1 MLGTMK
7 LLRYMVS
14 MSAGLKNPRLTLVG
28 MTVTGLAS
36 GFAMA
41 ALIGVINKWI
51 TSDGPPTAAF
61 VWGFVA
67 LVAVRPVLRLV
78 AQMLTLRVIEH
89 NFFVIRIELCKRI
102 LATPMRH
109 LEEVGRGRIMAG
121 ISNDV
126 GSIASGVVALPGL
139 AMNLAIVV
147 GYMAYLGWL
156 AWPLLPVLLAV
167 TAVGWVTFNWTMRK
181 AVAQISAGRELYDR
195 VFERIQAMTEG
206 TKELKMHSRR
216 REVFMEELRVVSKA
230 HRREMRDSDVTLT
243 FLATWTET
251 LFFVAIGVLF
261 FVTST
266 WVPVSHGVLASYV
279 LTVLMLRA
287 PIEALNGALPS
298 LSGASVAMKNLDGL
312 TGDLSQ
318 RASDIA
324 PWAPPR
330 PGAAWK
336 RVELQG
342 VTHTYRRESDDER
355 FTLGPVD
362 LSLTPGEMVFIVGGN
377 GSGKTT
383 LAKMILGIYG
393 PETGEV
399 RLDGEVV
406 TDAERDRYR
415 QHFAVVFSDF
425 FLFDALLG
433 LESPELDADATR
445 YLETL
450 HLQHKVKVTDGKL
463 SNVNLSQGQR
473 KRLALLAAYLED
485 RPIYLFDE
493 WAADQD
499 PQFKEVFYRTLLPEL
514 KARGKT
520 VLVISHDDRYFDV
533 ADRVI
538 RLEDGAVRFD
548 GPARAYTAPRLVP
561 VIQERPEAPARPAL
575 QPA

>member
-1 MLGTMK
+1 MK
-7 LLRYMVS
+7 LLRYMLKV
-14 MSAGLKNPRLTLVG
+14 SAGLKMPRLTLIG

-41 ALIGVINKWI
+41 ALIGVINRWI

-61 VWGFVA
+61 VWTFVA
-67 LVAVRPVLRLV
+67 LLLVRPALRLV
-78 AQMLTLRVIEH
+78 AQILTLRVIEH

-126 GSIASGVVALPGL
+126 GSIASGVIALPGL
-139 AMNLAIVV
+139 AMNAAIVV
-147 GYMAYLGWL
+147 GYMAYLGYL
-156 AWPLLPVLLAV
+156 ALPLLPVLLV
-167 TAVGWVTFNWTMRK
+167 LTAIGWVTFNWTMKK
-181 AVAQISAGRELYDR
+181 AVSQIASGRVLYDK
-195 VFERIQAMTEG
+195 VFERIQAMSEG
-206 TKELKMHSRR
+206 TKELKMHARR
-216 REVFMEELRVVSKA
+216 REVWMEELKVVSKA
-230 HRREMRDSDVTLT
+230 HRREMRNSDVTLT

-251 LFFVAIGVLF
+251 LFFVAIAVLF
-261 FVTST
+261 LVTAR
-266 WVPVSHGVLASYV
+266 WVHVDQATLAGYV

-287 PIEALNGALPS
+287 PIEALNGALPAI
-298 LSGASVAMKNLDGL
+298 SGASVAMSNLDGL
-312 TGDLSQ
+312 TSDLSKQ
-318 RASDIA
+318 VSDIA
-324 PWAPPR
+324 PYAPPR

-336 RVELQG
+336 TVELKG

-355 FTLGPVD
+355 FTLGPVN
-362 LSLTPGEMVFIVGGN
+362 LTLTPGEMVFIVGGN

-383 LAKMILGIYG
+383 LGKMILGIYG
-393 PETGEV
+393 PESGEV

-450 HLQHKVKVTDGKL
+450 HLQHKVKVTEGRL
-463 SNVNLSQGQR
+463 SNVNLSSGQR

-499 PQFKEVFYRTLLPEL
+499 PQFKEVFYRHLLPEL
-514 KARGKT
+514 KERGKT

-538 RLEDGAVRFD
+538 RLEDGAIRFD
-548 GPARAYTAPRLVP
+548 GPVEAYTAPRLVP
-561 VIQERPEAPARPAL
+561 VLPRVALPEPEL